1 MPAYPV
7 CRQAGAKHFA
17 LYGSVDMEKMVIIQN
32 LRKIFNRNTIDEKI
46 AIDGIGIE
54 VNKGEFITVIGSNG
68 AGKTTLLN
76 LVAGTYFPDEG
87 KIFINDLEVTLLA
100 EYRRAKY
107 LGRIFQNPLMGT
119 ASSMTIGENLSMAEL
134 RGRIRGI
141 SWGVTKRQ
149 RERYRELLK
158 TLELG
163 LEDRLSDRVSLLSG
177 GQRQCLTLLMA
188 TLSLPKLLLLDEHT
202 ASLDPKTAEKVI
214 HLTDRIIRENELTTI
229 MVTHNMSQAINFGDR
244 MIMLHEGKIQ
254 FDIQGEEKKR
264 LTVEEVV
271 KRFGE
276 KLEDETLLCN
286 PVVELDKG
294 LNAIQNKG
302 VDKI

>member
-1 MPAYPV
+1 M
-7 CRQAGAKHFA
+7 
-17 LYGSVDMEKMVIIQN
+17 DEMVVIQG
-32 LRKIFNRNTIDEKI
+32 LRKIFNRNTIDEKA
-46 AIDGIGIE
+46 AINGIE
-54 VNKGEFITVIGSNG
+54 LGVKKGEFVTVIGSNG

-76 LVAGTYFPDEG
+76 LIAGTYFPDEG
-87 KIFINDLEVTLLA
+87 RIFIDGSKVTLLP
-100 EYRRAKY
+100 EYLRAKY

-119 ASSMTIGENLSMAEL
+119 ASSMTIEENLSMAEL
-134 RGRIRGI
+134 RGRSRGL
-141 SWGVTKRQ
+141 SWGVKKKQ
-149 RERYRELLK
+149 KERYRELLR

-177 GQRQCLTLLMA
+177 GQRQSLTLLMS

-202 ASLDPKTAEKVI
+202 ASLDPKTADKVI
-214 HLTDRIIRENELTTI
+214 HLTDRIVGENKLTTI
-229 MVTHNMSQAINFGDR
+229 MVTHNMLQAINFGDR

-254 FDIQGEEKKR
+254 FDIRGEEKRR

-294 LNAIQNKG
+294 SSGIESKG
-302 VDKI
+302 VDRIR

>member
-1 MPAYPV
+1 ML
-7 CRQAGAKHFA
+7 FA
-17 LYGSVDMEKMVIIQN
+17 LCDFQNNMEEMVVLQN
-32 LRKIFNRNTIDEKI
+32 LRKIFNRNTIDEKA
-46 AIDGIGIE
+46 AINGIVLE
-54 VNKGEFITVIGSNG
+54 VKKGEFITVIGSNG

-76 LVAGTYFPDEG
+76 LIAGTYLPDEG
-87 KIFINDLEVTLLA
+87 KISIDGREVTLLP

-119 ASSMTIGENLSMAEL
+119 ASSMTIEENLSMAEL
-134 RGRIRGI
+134 RGRSRGL

-149 RERYRELLK
+149 RQRFRGLLE
-158 TLELG
+158 TLQLG
-163 LEDRLSDRVSLLSG
+163 LENRLSDRVSLLSG

-214 HLTDRIIRENELTTI
+214 HLTDRIVRENKLTTI
-229 MVTHNMSQAINFGDR
+229 MVTHNMLQAINFGDR

-254 FDIQGEEKKR
+254 FDVGGEEKSR

-271 KRFGE
+271 RRFGE
-276 KLEDETLLCN
+276 KLEDETLLCK
-286 PVVELDKG
+286 PVDG
-294 LNAIQNKG
+294 
-302 VDKI
+302 

>member
-1 MPAYPV
+1 
-7 CRQAGAKHFA
+7 
-17 LYGSVDMEKMVIIQN
+17 MEEMVVIQN
-32 LRKIFNRNTIDEKI
+32 LRKIFNRNTIDEKA
-46 AIDGIGIE
+46 AIDGVGLE
-54 VNKGEFITVIGSNG
+54 VKRGEFVTVIGSNG

-76 LVAGTYFPDEG
+76 LLAGTYLADEG
-87 KIFINDLEVTLLA
+87 RIFIDDKEVTLLP
-100 EYRRAKY
+100 EHRRAKY

-119 ASSMTIGENLSMAEL
+119 ASSMTIEENLSMAEL
-134 RGRIRGI
+134 RGARRGL

-149 RERYRELLK
+149 RDRYRGLLK

-163 LEDRLSDRVSLLSG
+163 LETRLSDHVSLLSG

-214 HLTDRIIRENELTTI
+214 DLTSRIVRENRLTTI
-229 MVTHNMSQAINFGDR
+229 MVTHNMLQAINFGDR

-254 FDIQGEEKKR
+254 FDVKDDEKSR

-271 KRFGE
+271 RRFGE
-276 KLEDETLLCN
+276 KLEDETLLCK
-286 PVVELDKG
+286 PVTE
-294 LNAIQNKG
+294 
-302 VDKI
+302 

>member
-1 MPAYPV
+1 M
-7 CRQAGAKHFA
+7 
-17 LYGSVDMEKMVIIQN
+17 SVDMEEIVVLQN
-32 LRKIFNRNTIDEKI
+32 LKKIFNRNTIDEKA
-46 AIDGIGIE
+46 AINGIRLKVKRE
-54 VNKGEFITVIGSNG
+54 EFVTIIGSNG

-76 LVAGTYFPDEG
+76 LIAGTFLPDEG
-87 KIFINDLEVTLLA
+87 EIFIDGKEMTLLP
-100 EYRRAKY
+100 EHRRAKY

-119 ASSMTIGENLSMAEL
+119 ASSMTIEENLSMAEL
-134 RGRIRGI
+134 RGKPRGL

-149 RERYRELLK
+149 RQRYKELLR

-214 HLTDRIIRENELTTI
+214 HLTNRIVRENHLTTI
-229 MVTHNMSQAINFGDR
+229 MVTHNMVQAINYGDR

-254 FDIQGEEKKR
+254 FDVLDEEKRR

-276 KLEDETLLCN
+276 KLEDETLLCR
-286 PVVELDKG
+286 PVEG
-294 LNAIQNKG
+294 
-302 VDKI
+302 